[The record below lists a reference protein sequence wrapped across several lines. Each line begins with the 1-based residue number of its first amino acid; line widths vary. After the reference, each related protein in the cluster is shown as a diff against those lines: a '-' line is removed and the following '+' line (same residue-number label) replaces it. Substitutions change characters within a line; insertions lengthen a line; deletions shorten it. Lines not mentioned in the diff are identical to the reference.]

1 VQLSSTLSPKQSS
14 PAKVVK
20 PSPSAKKEKTASPP
34 RQSSAPTS
42 TTSAS
47 EKPVAKLFSV
57 KVAPAPA
64 SAPAPDASSAQQSD
78 DAPMIASSAP
88 AAPAKVASVTASG
101 TISYPAPFDLSKRIN
116 IDKLLAHADWPQNGA
131 TPFLFLACAFDAI
144 DKTKKRLE
152 IVDILCN
159 CFRTIIRRSNPL
171 DLLPAVYL
179 SIGRLAPAHEGIE
192 SGCGESIIMKALADA
207 TGRSAAHIKSEYER
221 LGDLGLIAQTSKS
234 NQRTMFATKSLTVAG
249 VFATFKEIALESGN
263 SSQDKKKT
271 KIQSLLVASRGSEAT
286 FIARSMQGKLRIG
299 LAEQSVI
306 VALARAVLIS
316 PPHLTRDPAHP
327 DDDALEEAAATL
339 RRIYSSTPSYD
350 LIIPALIKAPLSELH
365 EHCKLTPGLPVKPM
379 LAHPTKGVT
388 EVLDRFSDKGQFT
401 CEYKYDGE
409 RGQIHLL
416 PDGSIR
422 IFSRN
427 SEDNTTKY
435 PELVAEFKNY
445 VTPAVKSCIL
455 DCEVVAF
462 DDNKGIMSFQ
472 TLQSRGKKAVK
483 IEDIKIKVCL
493 FGFDLLYLNGESL
506 LLLPLQERR
515 RLLFESFTP
524 VQNKFAF
531 ASSKDLS
538 DPEDILAYLHE
549 AVADKCEG
557 LMVKTLEIDATYE
570 PDKRCWKWLK
580 VKKDYIQGLTDSF
593 DLVPIG
599 AYYGRGKRTG
609 VYGAF
614 LMACYDPENEEYQT
628 ITKIGTGFSDEDL
641 KALHEQLHPNE
652 VAQPPKYYRLPDLPS
667 HAPDVYFRPVQVW
680 EVQAADLSVSPK
692 YLAACGLVD
701 ETKGIALRFPRC
713 GFIPLTLIPCLRFKL
728 CLFAGI

>member
-1 VQLSSTLSPKQSS
+1 MVSVAA
-14 PAKVVK
+14 PA
-20 PSPSAKKEKTASPP
+20 AA
-34 RQSSAPTS
+34 
-42 TTSAS
+42 
-47 EKPVAKLFSV
+47 V
-57 KVAPAPA
+57 KVAA
-64 SAPAPDASSAQQSD
+64 
-78 DAPMIASSAP
+78 
-88 AAPAKVASVTASG
+88 VSG
-101 TISYPAPFDLSKRIN
+101 GGSTNYPAPFDLSKRIH
-116 IDKLLAHADWPQNGA
+116 IDKLLAHADWPQNGP
-131 TPFLFLACAFDAI
+131 TPFLFLASTFDAI
-144 DKTKKRLE
+144 DKTRKRLE

-234 NQRTMFATKSLTVAG
+234 SQRTMFASKHLTVTS
-249 VFATFKEIALESGN
+249 VFNTFKEIALESGN
-263 SSQDKKKT
+263 LSQDKKKS
-271 KIQSLLVASRGSEAT
+271 KIHSLLVASRGSEAT

-316 PPHLTRDPAHP
+316 PPHLAADPSHP
-327 DDDALEEAAATL
+327 DDDALEEAASTL

-350 LIIPALIKAPLSELH
+350 LIVPALLKHPLSELH

-422 IFSRN
+422 VFSRN
-427 SEDNTTKY
+427 SEENTAKY
-435 PELVAEFKNY
+435 PELVAEFRNFI
-445 VTPAVKSCIL
+445 TPGVKSCIL

-462 DDNKGIMSFQ
+462 DDAKGIMSFQ
-472 TLQSRGKKAVK
+472 VLQGRPKKVAK
-483 IEDIKIKVCL
+483 IEDIKVKICL

-515 RLLFESFTP
+515 RMLFESFTP
-524 VQNKFAF
+524 VKNKFAF

-549 AVADKCEG
+549 AVSDKCEG

-641 KALHEQLHPNE
+641 KSLHEQLHPHE
-652 VAQPPKYYRLPDLPS
+652 TAQPPKYYRLPDISHAS

-680 EVQAADLSVSPK
+680 EVQAADLSISPK
-692 YLAACGLVD
+692 YLAACGLID
-701 ETKGIALRFPRC
+701 ETKGIALRFPRYMRTRDDKKPEDATTSEQVAD
-713 GFIPLTLIPCLRFKL
+713 FYKRQS
-728 CLFAGI
+728 FASGGGGAAEDSDE